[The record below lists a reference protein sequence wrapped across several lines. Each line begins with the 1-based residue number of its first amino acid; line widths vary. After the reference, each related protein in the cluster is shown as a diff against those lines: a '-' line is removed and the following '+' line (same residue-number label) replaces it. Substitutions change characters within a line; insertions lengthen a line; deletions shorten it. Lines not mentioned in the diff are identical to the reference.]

1 MYIVTFETWPDQ
13 QYANTYLAHA
23 NNMREE
29 VEKITGFLSVER
41 FQSLF
46 DNGKFLSMSLWE
58 SEDAIKQ
65 WKQHA
70 EHQMEQALGKTKYF
84 HAYRIRVAK
93 VLREYGSHEEKPS
106 E

>member
-29 VEKITGFLSVER
+29 VEKITGFFSVER

-46 DNGKFLSMSLWE
+46 NDGKFLSMSLWE

-65 WKQHA
+65 WKLHT
-70 EHQMEQALGKTKYF
+70 EHKLAQELGKTKYF
-84 HAYRIRVAK
+84 HAYHIRVAK
-93 VLREYGSHEEKPS
+93 VLREYGNHEEKPS